1 MCRHFA
7 YLGRELPLTE
17 LIHPPQG
24 LYEQSWAPRQQRYGT
39 VNADG
44 FGLGWYPPP
53 PPPGTT
59 ATTWSDAAPPD
70 HRPNAAAPP
79 PARYRRAVPIWADQ
93 NLPDLARTVRSRCV
107 LGAVRDATPGT
118 SQDESAAAPY
128 RCGPWLFSHNGAVPS
143 WQRLPDELRLPLSA
157 EELLWMEARC
167 DSALL
172 WLLIHRRL
180 LTGEPAAEVLAELV
194 PRIAALRPG
203 VRLNILLTDGARL
216 TAVRHGDTLWC
227 RSDADGVVLASEPDA
242 SAGWREVPDHT
253 LVTVAHDEPVRFR
266 PLAPAAVPPAQA
278 AATERTATP

>member
-1 MCRHFA
+1 MCRHLA
-7 YLGRELPLTE
+7 YLGRELTPAE
-17 LIHPPQG
+17 LIHSPNG

-44 FGLGWYPPP
+44 FGLGWYPPA
-53 PPPGTT
+53 PPPG
-59 ATTWSDAAPPD
+59 APASTWTDAAPD
-70 HRPNAAAPP
+70 GRPPAAPP

-93 NLPDLARTVRSRCV
+93 NLPDLARAVRSGCV
-107 LGAVRDATPGT
+107 LAAVRDATPGT

-128 RCGPWLFSHNGAVPS
+128 RCGPWLFSHNGAVPR
-143 WQRLPDELRLPLSA
+143 WEQLPDELRLPLSA
-157 EELLWMEARC
+157 EELLGLEARC

-180 LTGEPAAEVLAELV
+180 RAGEPAAEVLAELV

-203 VRLNILLTDGARL
+203 VRLNVLLTDGVRL

-227 RSDADGVVLASEPDA
+227 RSDEDGVVLASEPDA
-242 SAGWREVPDHT
+242 SSGWREVPDHT
-253 LVTVAHDEPVRFR
+253 LVSVAPDEPVEFR
-266 PLAPAAVPPAQA
+266 PLAPAAVPPAQV